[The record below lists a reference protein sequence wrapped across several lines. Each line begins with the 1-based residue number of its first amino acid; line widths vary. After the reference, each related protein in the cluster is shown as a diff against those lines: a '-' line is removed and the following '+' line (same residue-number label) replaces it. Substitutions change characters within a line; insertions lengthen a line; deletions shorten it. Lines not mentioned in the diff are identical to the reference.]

1 MRSAAGRP
9 PGRVHVAISM
19 FSATVRSPKIP
30 LSPGAQPT
38 PSRAISCVR
47 RAWMGWPRNSTP
59 PARGR
64 RYPMIVRRVVVFP
77 APFRPTR
84 QTTSRG
90 PTSSDTDR
98 KMWLAWMNTSTAST
112 LSIAPPSPRPG
123 APADDRVDDA
133 PVGLDRGRRAVG
145 EHATLVE
152 GDDPVGVAEDDVHVV
167 LDLNDRLD
175 ADPLRGGD
183 ERLHD
188 RRLIRRAHAG
198 RRLVEQDDLRPQRE
212 CRRDVEELLVTLR
225 QVPGRHVTLPAQA
238 EQLGDLERALPNGA
252 VGGEGCEEARAV
264 PEARDHRRL
273 ECLQHGEVGKDLD
286 ELEGPRDPE
295 PGQTGGPDP
304 AHVAISEGDGAG
316 GGAEDAGEDVDE
328 RGLARPVWPD
338 DRDELARAD
347 GEAHAVEGA
356 ELAVELPEPLGAE
369 DHEDETST
377 GGRLTQNP
385 ASPPGAAMTIAARI
399 APKISRQN
407 GTTDITQS

>member
-19 FSATVRSPKIP
+19 FSATVRSAKIP
-30 LSPGAQPT
+30 LSSGAQPT

-47 RAWMGWPRNSTP
+47 RPWMGWPRNSTV

-90 PTSSDTDR
+90 PTPSDTDR

-112 LSIAPPSPRPG
+112 VSMARPSPRPG

-145 EHATLVE
+145 EHAPLAG
-152 GDDPVGVAEDDVHVV
+152 GDDPVGGE
-167 LDLNDRLD
+167 
-175 ADPLRGGD
+175 
-183 ERLHD
+183 
-188 RRLIRRAHAG
+188 
-198 RRLVEQDDLRPQRE
+198 
-212 CRRDVEELLVTLR
+212 
-225 QVPGRHVTLPAQA
+225 
-238 EQLGDLERALPNGA
+238 
-252 VGGEGCEEARAV
+252 GGEEAGAV
-264 PEARDHRRL
+264 PETRDHRRL
-273 ECLQHGEVGKDLD
+273 ERLERREVRKDLG
-286 ELEGPRDPE
+286 ELEGPCDPQA
-295 PGQTGGPDP
+295 GQAGGSDP
-304 AHVAISEGDGAG
+304 AHVAVPEGDGAG
-316 GGAEDAGEDVDE
+316 GGAENAGEDVDE
-328 RGLARPVWPD
+328 RGLARPVRPD
-338 DRDELARAD
+338 DRDELTGAD
-347 GEAHAVEGA
+347 GEAHAVERA

-369 DHEDETST
+369 DHGDEASR

-385 ASPPGAAMTIAARI
+385 ASPPGATMTIAARI

>member
-1 MRSAAGRP
+1 MLDSAIRIDRPSSVIAASPSLTAGMIAGASPSKGSSSTSSSGSSARARAIESIFRSPPLSSGPLRPAYRRSIGKTRKASSMRSVAGRP
-9 PGRVHVAISM
+9 PGRVRVAISM

-30 LSPGAQPT
+30 QSSGAQPT

-47 RAWMGWPRNSTP
+47 RPWMGWPRNSTP

-84 QTTSRG
+84 HTTSRG
-90 PTSSDTDR
+90 PTPSDTDR

-112 LSIAPPSPRPG
+112 VSIGRPSPRPG

-133 PVGLDRGRRAVG
+133 PVCLDRGRRAVG

-167 LDLNDRLD
+167 LD
-175 ADPLRGGD
+175 
-183 ERLHD
+183 LHD

-225 QVPGRHVTLPAQA
+225 QVPGGHVTLPAQA

-252 VGGEGCEEARAV
+252 VGGEG
-264 PEARDHRRL
+264 
-273 ECLQHGEVGKDLD
+273 
-286 ELEGPRDPE
+286 
-295 PGQTGGPDP
+295 
-304 AHVAISEGDGAG
+304 
-316 GGAEDAGEDVDE
+316 
-328 RGLARPVWPD
+328 
-338 DRDELARAD
+338 
-347 GEAHAVEGA
+347 
-356 ELAVELPEPLGAE
+356 
-369 DHEDETST
+369 
-377 GGRLTQNP
+377 
-385 ASPPGAAMTIAARI
+385 
-399 APKISRQN
+399 
-407 GTTDITQS
+407 